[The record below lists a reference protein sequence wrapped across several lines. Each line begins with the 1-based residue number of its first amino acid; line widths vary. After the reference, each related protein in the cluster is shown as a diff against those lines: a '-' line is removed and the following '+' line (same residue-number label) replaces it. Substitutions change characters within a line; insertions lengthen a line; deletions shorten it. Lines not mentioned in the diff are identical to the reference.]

1 MPDEAAAADAQDALT
16 QPTLPHLGYPA
27 AAMNTIHRRA
37 FRIHT
42 YDTDFRGGA
51 LPVSILN
58 FLQEA
63 AGEHA
68 ALLGLSVTEL
78 MKDGLTWVLSR
89 YHVRVSRYPVMG
101 EAIEVRTWPSG
112 HESFFWLR
120 DFEISDGAGQPV
132 LAATSSWVLL
142 DSATKQPVRD
152 GHGIAPEL
160 IRDTRALPDG
170 FPRLPACEAPERQLG
185 FRVGLHDLDLND
197 HVNHAVYV
205 RWALETVPEETL
217 RRSRPV
223 DIEVAYRSE
232 AFFADEVVSRVQ
244 GVSPCGDG
252 PTGFLHA
259 LVHKES
265 GRELTRLRTSWAPV
279 SS

>member
-1 MPDEAAAADAQDALT
+1 MEK
-16 QPTLPHLGYPA
+16 
-27 AAMNTIHRRA
+27 IHRRA

-51 LPVSILN
+51 LPLSILN

-68 ALLGLSVTEL
+68 ALLGLSVTDL
-78 MKDGLTWVLSR
+78 MKGGLTWVLSR
-89 YHVRVSRYPVMG
+89 YHVRIARYPVMG
-101 EAIEVRTWPSG
+101 ETIEVRTWPSG

-120 DFEISDGAGQPV
+120 DFEVSDGKGAPI

-142 DSATKQPVRD
+142 NATTKQPVRD
-152 GHGIAPEL
+152 GREIPAEL
-160 IRDTRALPDG
+160 MHQTRALQDG
-170 FPRLPACEAPERQLG
+170 FPRLPACEVPERELG

-217 RRSRPV
+217 RACRPV
-223 DIEVAYRSE
+223 DIEVSYRAE
-232 AFFADEVVSRVQ
+232 ALFADGVVSRSQ
-244 GVSPCGDG
+244 RIDAPDG
-252 PTGFLHA
+252 LAASFVHT
-259 LVHKES
+259 LVHEATA
-265 GRELTRLRTSWAPV
+265 RELTRLRTSWARV
-279 SS
+279 AG

>member
-1 MPDEAAAADAQDALT
+1 ME
-16 QPTLPHLGYPA
+16 
-27 AAMNTIHRRA
+27 TIHRRT

-51 LPVSILN
+51 LPVSLLN

-68 ALLGLSVTEL
+68 ALLGLSVTDL

-112 HESFFWLR
+112 HEGFFWLR
-120 DFEISDGAGQPV
+120 DFEASDGAGRPL

-142 DSATKQPVRD
+142 NAATKQPVRE
-152 GHGIAPEL
+152 GHGIAPDR
-160 IRDTRALPDG
+160 IRQTRALADG
-170 FPRLPACEAPERQLG
+170 FPRLPDCETPEHELG

-205 RWALETVPEETL
+205 RWALETVPEATL
-217 RRSRPV
+217 RGSRPV
-223 DIEVAYRSE
+223 EIEVSYRAE
-232 AFFADEVVSRVQ
+232 AFFADEVLSRTQRIEAAGDVSAQ
-244 GVSPCGDG
+244 GFV
-252 PTGFLHA
+252 HA
-259 LVHKES
+259 LVHRAS
-265 GRELTRLRTSWAPV
+265 GRELTRLRTTWARIPA
-279 SS
+279 